1 MSKRPRN
8 DRLTGGTRD
17 VNPQTL
23 GGKVTESG
31 ANTFTEAEI
40 SVPVLR
46 VTQSENRAQVIEVL
60 KVEFQ
65 FNGELFNLLT
75 EQFTMSLTTR
85 SVASSALMDNPNLL
99 ALWAQGLA
107 ILTTGG
113 GVMPLTHMVDLTDGD
128 GHGLIVANPSIFLSM
143 KGTGLGAAATAR
155 FRIIYRFKNVSLQEF
170 IGLAIQQ
177 ATS

>member
-8 DRLTGGTRD
+8 DTLTGGTKD

-23 GGKVTESG
+23 GGKVTESA
-31 ANTFTEAEI
+31 ANTFTEVEI

-46 VTQSENRAQVIEVL
+46 VTVTPNRAQVIEVL

-65 FNGELFNLLT
+65 YLGELFNLLA
-75 EQFTMSLTTR
+75 EQCQMSLTTR
-85 SVASSALMDNPNLL
+85 SVSSTAQMDNSNLL
-99 ALWAQGLA
+99 AMWSQGLA

-113 GVMPLTHMVDLTDGD
+113 GIMPLTHMVDLTDGD
-128 GHGLIVANPSIFLSM
+128 GHGLIVANPSIFFSI
-143 KGTGLGAAATAR
+143 KCTGLGAASTGR
-155 FRIIYRFKNVSLQEF
+155 MRIIYRFKNVGLQEF